1 MYFCIA
7 LFFGNFILMSL
18 FMLLEINVL
27 VNYVNILT
35 ERGLMDFLE
44 RIDCHIIMYKNLYI
58 F

>member
-1 MYFCIA
+1 MHVCIV
-7 LFFGNFILMSL
+7 LFVGNFILISL
-18 FMLLEINVL
+18 FMPSEINVL

-35 ERGLMDFLE
+35 ERGFMDCLE